1 MWGWHKGES
10 VPVTVGLA
18 HRLVAIKKSKKQ
30 QFQKEFLQEV
40 SLGAKIR
47 FYFLLLIGPT
57 ASHCH
62 LTLNHLVV
70 MKQ

>member
-30 QFQKEFLQEV
+30 QFQEEFLQEV

-47 FYFLLLIGPT
+47 F
-57 ASHCH
+57 
-62 LTLNHLVV
+62 
-70 MKQ
+70 